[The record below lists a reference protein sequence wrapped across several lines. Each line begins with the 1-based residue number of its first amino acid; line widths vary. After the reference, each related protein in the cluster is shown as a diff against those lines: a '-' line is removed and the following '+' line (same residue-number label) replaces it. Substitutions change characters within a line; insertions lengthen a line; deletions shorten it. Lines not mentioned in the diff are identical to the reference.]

1 MSTGRWY
8 TPAEDAA
15 ILDAQ
20 AARLT
25 MVEAGALI
33 GRSWESVASRVRFL
47 GYSWGQGW
55 TSTRQVAQDCGCS
68 LEYASEVAWRL
79 FGHGVT
85 NNVHGSGRR
94 FRLTDEQADALRA
107 ALRPGRFAGEA

>member
-1 MSTGRWY
+1 MSSGPRY

-20 AARLT
+20 ARRLT

-33 GRSWESVASRVRFL
+33 GRSWYSVASRVRAL

-55 TSTRQVAQDCGCS
+55 TSAGQVAQDCSCS
-68 LEYASEVAWRL
+68 LEYASEVAWRM

-85 NNVHGSGRR
+85 NHVSGGGRR
-94 FRLTDEQADALRA
+94 FRLTDEQADKLRA
-107 ALRPGRFAGEA
+107 ALRPGRYE